1 MALAF
6 GLAGSFS
13 VAAQTRAAD
22 SLRVLLRN
30 EARNDST
37 RAIRLQLLS
46 NETMLADLPQAI
58 VLLEQSLALSRKIQ
72 YPVGEGKALVR
83 LGTLYR
89 RQGNY
94 PQARQYTQQAQEL
107 FTRRNDGAGM
117 AKTYLQ
123 LSFINMEMGDLVA
136 SLKAAIT
143 GLPYAEKAGDQLTH
157 GRLQVAMGS
166 VYVQSRNHEEAL
178 PVLKKALTEVDAQK
192 DRYMVVAALNLLG
205 NAYQQRKNWAEAL
218 AYFQRSE
225 RLNSELGDQQ
235 SMTIDEIDMS
245 ELYAEQKNY
254 AQALKHGIRARRAAV
269 LNKDKYNLP
278 PAELAL
284 AHAYLLGGQPD
295 SAIVLARHAFELG
308 QDSRTLESLR
318 NASEVLSKAYAS
330 RGQYADAYK
339 YSGLWAAYK
348 DSIAGE
354 KTLVKISGLRYGY
367 ELGRKQDQISL
378 LTQSRQ
384 LQAQKAAR
392 QRQGIYGLLAGVLG
406 LLLLAGLLVRNVVLK
421 QRANRTL
428 NVKNK
433 QIAHQRDR
441 LDQTLTQLKATQSQ
455 LVQSEKM
462 VALAALTAGV
472 AHEIQN
478 PLNFVNNFSEL
489 SLELMAELEE
499 QQQHLPSNLLLT
511 SGLFDDLRQNLRK
524 IHQHGGRAAAIVK
537 GMLDH
542 GHAENGQRQ
551 TVDLNALCEEYL
563 RLAYHGL
570 QSRHRTFTVART
582 LDLEPNLAKLH
593 VVPQEMGRVLLN
605 LFTNAFYAVHQ
616 KATVVGGKY
625 EPMVRVRTRSV
636 DGHVEVAVRDN
647 GLGISAAVMD
657 KIFDPF
663 FTTKPPGEGTGLG
676 LWLSYDIIAN
686 GYGGTLTAHSE
697 DGAFTEF
704 VLTLPQEQAV
714 PSAAAILRA

>member
-1 MALAF
+1 MIA
-6 GLAGSFS
+6 GLGNCFS
-13 VAAQTRAAD
+13 AAAQTRTAD
-22 SLRVLLRN
+22 SLRTLLSN
-30 EARNDST
+30 ETRRDTT

-58 VLLEQSLALSRKIQ
+58 ALLEQSLALCRALN

-89 RQGNY
+89 RQENY
-94 PQARQYTQQAQEL
+94 PQARQYTQQAQAL
-107 FTRRNDGAGM
+107 FRRRGDLAGL

-123 LSFINMEMGDLVA
+123 LSFINLAVGDLVA
-136 SLKAAIT
+136 SLRAAVT

-157 GRLQVAMGS
+157 GRLQVAVGS
-166 VYVQSRNHEEAL
+166 VYVQSGNHEEAL
-178 PVLKKALTEVDAQK
+178 PVLKKALKAVDAQADK
-192 DRYMVVAALNLLG
+192 YMVVAALNLLG
-205 NAYQQRKNWAEAL
+205 NTYQLRKNWDEAL
-218 AYFQRSE
+218 ACFQRSE
-225 RLNSELGDQQ
+225 RLNNELGDEQ
-235 SMTIDEIDMS
+235 SATIDNTDMS

-254 AQALKHGIRARRAAV
+254 AQALKYALKARKAAV

-284 AHAYLLGGQPD
+284 AHAYLLGGRPD
-295 SAIVLARHAFELG
+295 SAIALARHAFELG
-308 QDSRTLESLR
+308 RNSRTLESLR
-318 NASEVLSKAYAS
+318 NASEVLSKAHAN
-330 RGQYADAYK
+330 RGDFADAYK

-354 KTLVKISGLRYGY
+354 RAQVKISGLRYGY
-367 ELGRKQDQISL
+367 EIGRQQDQIS
-378 LTQSRQ
+378 

-428 NVKNK
+428 NEKNE
-433 QIAHQRDR
+433 QIEHQRDR

-489 SLELMAELEE
+489 SLELLAELEE
-499 QQQHLPSNLLLT
+499 EQQQPSPNLVLAN
-511 SGLFDDLRQNLRK
+511 GLFDDLKQNLRK
-524 IHQHGGRAAAIVK
+524 IHQHGGRASAIVK

-542 GHAENGQRQ
+542 GHAENGRRQ
-551 TVDLNALCEEYL
+551 SVDLNALCEEYL

-582 LDLEPNLAKLH
+582 LDLDPNLGQLH
-593 VVPQEMGRVLLN
+593 VVPQELGRVLLN
-605 LFTNAFYAVHQ
+605 LFTNAFYAVHK
-616 KATVVGGKY
+616 KAETTGDGY
-625 EPMVRVRTRSV
+625 APAIGVRTRHLN
-636 DGHVEVAVRDN
+636 GQVEVAVRDN
-647 GLGISAAVMD
+647 GLGIASAVMD

-686 GYGGTLTAHSE
+686 GYGGTLVAHSE
-697 DGAFTEF
+697 EGAFTEF
-704 VLTLPQEQAV
+704 VLTMPQAQTV
-714 PSAAAILRA
+714 SRAAAAATVQQ